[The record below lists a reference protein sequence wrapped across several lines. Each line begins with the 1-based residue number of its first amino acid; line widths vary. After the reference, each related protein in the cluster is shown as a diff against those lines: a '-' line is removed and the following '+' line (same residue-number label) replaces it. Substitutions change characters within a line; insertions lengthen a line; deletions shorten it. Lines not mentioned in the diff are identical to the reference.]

1 MPKLSRRSCLELMQG
16 LLAVCLLSLTLATPA
31 LAGGADKK
39 SGTPPTYSSKNYDY
53 YLTGNAADQAPSA
66 PSTPLSVLMGG
77 GTDVDAAFMAM
88 IAKARGNGSTP
99 IDVVVIRASG
109 ADGYNDYLY
118 QMGGVDSV
126 ETLVVKTRD
135 GANDANVQRIVAGAD
150 LLFIAGG
157 DQWDYIKLWKGTA
170 LDQAVQGL
178 IARKVPVGGTS
189 AGLAVLAQFDFSAQN
204 DTITS
209 AQALSNPYDRRL
221 TLDRDFITSV
231 PGLGN
236 TIADAHLV
244 TRDRMGRLMAF
255 LARIIKDAWVA
266 RPDDARG
273 IGVDEQTAVV
283 VDDGVGTVM
292 GSGAA
297 YFLRPSIAATTIQ
310 AKTPLTFTSVRVDRL
325 RAQEGTM
332 DLRNWSRSPSVA
344 PYWLDVIGGVLTSSG
359 ANGSIY

>member
-31 LAGGADKK
+31 LAGGSDKK
-39 SGTPPTYSSKNYDY
+39 VGTPTYSSRNYDY
-53 YLTGNAADQAPSA
+53 YLTGSADNQAPLA
-66 PSTPLSVLMGG
+66 PATPMSVLMGG

-88 IAKARGNGSTP
+88 IAKARGAGNTP

-109 ADGYNDYLY
+109 ADGYNDYLH

-126 ETLVVKTRD
+126 ETLVVKTRE

-178 IARKVPVGGTS
+178 IASKVPVGGTS

-221 TLDRDFITSV
+221 TLDRGFITSV

-244 TRDRMGRLMAF
+244 TRDRMGRLMTF

-292 GSGAA
+292 GNGAA
-297 YFLRPSIAATTIQ
+297 YFLRPSIAATTVQ
-310 AKTPLTFTSVRVDRL
+310 PKTPLTFASVRVDRL

-332 DLRNWSRSPSVA
+332 DLRNWSRSPNVA